1 MDLCRSWGRVG
12 VGTSVGWRGAHGTST
27 LGLLPP
33 CSSLGGSKGARLG
46 ACREGACTGR
56 PPSWAEGRTE
66 PADWASCA
74 PEPIHLPTQL
84 HRAACSQS
92 RARPKAPGSLGVR
105 RPWLRSQLGP
115 LRAARSR
122 EATLLHRAHPFI
134 VQNKW
139 KQNDVHVRARGLGSG
154 VRWVWNTR
162 VCPCPP
168 PPSVRSP
175 PPSHRPP
182 PARVGGVR
190 RRRVRSAQTA
200 TPFCSAAARQVHTDV
215 GLRPRPSR
223 AAGAHRYLG
232 EDQTHLGLQGSS
244 RSIPAFCWP
253 HNRPRPSH
261 CVSTPR
267 SAACRAPGPDFGET
281 QLSPPTPSV
290 RVPSPSDAATLAM
303 AVHPPGPALHLAV
316 IGAHSGLADAG
327 VGGRWARAWWTGDAG
342 KRGL

>member
-1 MDLCRSWGRVG
+1 MDLCRSWGQVG

-46 ACREGACTGR
+46 AYWEGACTGR

-66 PADWASCA
+66 PANWASCA

-84 HRAACSQS
+84 HHAACSQS

-139 KQNDVHVRARGLGSG
+139 KQNDVHVHARGLGSG

-168 PPSVRSP
+168 PPPFVRLHPAVALHPRGSAVFGAGGSAVP
-175 PPSHRPP
+175 RPP
-182 PARVGGVR
+182 PH
-190 RRRVRSAQTA
+190 SAQPRPGRCTQ
-200 TPFCSAAARQVHTDV
+200 TWVSAHA
-215 GLRPRPSR
+215 PSR

-327 VGGRWARAWWTGDAG
+327 VGGRWASAWWTGDAG
-342 KRGL
+342 KRGS

>member
-12 VGTSVGWRGAHGTST
+12 VGTSVGWRGVHGTST

-168 PPSVRSP
+168 PALRSFASTQPS
-175 PPSHRPP
+175 PSTR
-182 PARVGGVR
+182 AGR
-190 RRRVRSAQTA
+190 RCSAQA
-200 TPFCSAAARQVHTDV
+200 GPQCPDRHPI
-215 GLRPRPSR
+215 LLSR
-223 AAGAHRYLG
+223 GRAGAHRRG
-232 EDQTHLGLQGSS
+232 
-244 RSIPAFCWP
+244 
-253 HNRPRPSH
+253 
-261 CVSTPR
+261 
-267 SAACRAPGPDFGET
+267 
-281 QLSPPTPSV
+281 SPPT
-290 RVPSPSDAATLAM
+290 
-303 AVHPPGPALHLAV
+303 HPPELLAPTVTWAKTRLILAFKAPRGPSQPFA
-316 IGAHSGLADAG
+316 GLTTAPAP
-327 VGGRWARAWWTGDAG
+327 ATA
-342 KRGL
+342 

>member
-12 VGTSVGWRGAHGTST
+12 VGTSVGWRSPWHLHPGAAP
-27 LGLLPP
+27 L

-46 ACREGACTGR
+46 ACWEGACTGR

-92 RARPKAPGSLGVR
+92 RARPRAPGSLGVR

-139 KQNDVHVRARGLGSG
+139 KQNDVHIHARGLGSG
-154 VRWVWNTR
+154 VRWAWNTR

-175 PPSHRPP
+175 PPSRRPP
-182 PARVGGVR
+182 PARVGGVG

-200 TPFCSAAARQVHTDV
+200 TPFCSAAAGQVHTDV
-215 GLRPRPSR
+215 GLRPRTLPSCWRPPLPGRRPDSSWPSR
-223 AAGAHRYLG
+223 LLEVHPSLLLASQPPPPQPLREHTSVGRV
-232 EDQTHLGLQGSS
+232 
-244 RSIPAFCWP
+244 PCP
-253 HNRPRPSH
+253 RPRL
-261 CVSTPR
+261 R
-267 SAACRAPGPDFGET
+267 
-281 QLSPPTPSV
+281 
-290 RVPSPSDAATLAM
+290 
-303 AVHPPGPALHLAV
+303 
-316 IGAHSGLADAG
+316 
-327 VGGRWARAWWTGDAG
+327 
-342 KRGL
+342 